1 MKAAP
6 FPLTVLGRGAV
17 TPGGCSVAALDRALG
32 EPAREPLLSDPARTA
47 PVRRVDSAALD
58 RWSLEPRLRRASPLA
73 LYLAEVAQQALA
85 NVPTSVPAIPLG
97 RLGLVAALGTGSI
110 GFSRRFYERLL
121 DKGRAQAAPVVF
133 PETVYNSPVSH
144 VAALLGIGGA
154 CYTLVGDESAWVEA
168 LRVAQTWLACGTADA
183 VLVLGGEELDAIALE
198 AYARFGWFR
207 RGVVAT
213 EGAGAV
219 LVGRPSGARGETLVV
234 PVPVAISFRSQREQ
248 QAAWRDLIA
257 DSPVPVVLPANIVAG
272 GLATELMPNAVRLG
286 PDLGF
291 AFTASTAWSFLRA
304 CDHHATAGPFRLLV
318 PGTNAA
324 VAAVD
329 FL

>member
-1 MKAAP
+1 MKTAP
-6 FPLTVLGRGAV
+6 FPLAVLGRGAV
-17 TPGGCSVAALDRALG
+17 TPGGCSVAALDSVPG
-32 EPAREPLLSDPARTA
+32 EPAREPLLSEPARTV
-47 PVRRVDSAALD
+47 PVHRVDPAALH
-58 RWSLEPRLRRASPLA
+58 RWSFEPRLRRASPLA
-73 LYLAEVAQQALA
+73 LYLAEAAQQALA
-85 NVPTSVPAIPLG
+85 GGPAITRE

-110 GFSRRFYERLL
+110 AFSRRFYERVL

-144 VAALLGIGGA
+144 VASLLGIGGA

-234 PVPVAISFRSQREQ
+234 PAPVAISFRSRREQ
-248 QAAWRDLIA
+248 QAAWRGLITS
-257 DSPVPVVLPANIVAG
+257 SPGPVVLPANIVAG
-272 GLATELMPNAVRLG
+272 GLGAELAPGAARLS

-291 AFTASTAWSFLRA
+291 AFTASAAWSFLRA
-304 CDHHATAGPFRLLV
+304 CDHRATAGPFRLLV

>member
-1 MKAAP
+1 MSALPISLAI
-6 FPLTVLGRGAV
+6 LGRGAV
-17 TPGGCSVAALDRALG
+17 TPVGSSIEVLHTPPAD
-32 EPAREPLLSDPARTA
+32 PARESLASDPRRTVS
-47 PVRRVDSAALD
+47 VRRVDLAALH

-73 LYLAEVAQQALA
+73 LFLAEAAHQALA
-85 NVPTSVPAIPLG
+85 AGPAIPRA

-110 GFSRRFYERLL
+110 AFSRRFYERMWM
-121 DKGRAQAAPVVF
+121 KGRVQAAPAVF

-144 VAALLGIGGA
+144 VASLLGIAGG

-168 LRVAQTWLACGTADA
+168 LRIAQVWLSRGTADA

-219 LVGRPSGARGETLVV
+219 LVGRFSGAAGEIRIAPASSAL
-234 PVPVAISFRSQREQ
+234 SFRSRREQRE
-248 QAAWRDLIA
+248 AWRGMIR
-257 DSPVPVVLPANIVAG
+257 DSAKPVVLPANVVADS
-272 GLATELMPNAVRLG
+272 LANELGPEATRLG
-286 PDLGF
+286 PDHGF
-291 AFTASTAWSFLRA
+291 AFTASAAWGFLQA
-304 CDHHATAGPFRLLV
+304 CDHRVAPPPFRLLV
-318 PGTNAA
+318 PGTTVA
-324 VAAVD
+324 VTAVD